1 MRGRQQ
7 RERMMSKSVA
17 ELLAGVLERVG
28 MIKHTDNKDRTST
41 EAAISARMDA
51 GSWIILIVLLSLLVA
66 TGVVIYLGWTLGNGT
81 DVPTSGYA
89 AMAFGVIISLAVG
102 FGLMALLFYSSRKGY
117 DEPPVL
123 IVPEDDSVES
133 ERGPEAK

>member
-1 MRGRQQ
+1 MKDT
-7 RERMMSKSVA
+7 S
-17 ELLAGVLERVG
+17 
-28 MIKHTDNKDRTST
+28 NNDRTST
-41 EAAISARMDA
+41 IMLARMGA

-66 TGVVIYLGWTLGNGT
+66 TGVIIYFGWTLGNGT

-123 IVPEDDSVES
+123 IVPENDSVETKS
-133 ERGPEAK
+133 DTETKQNQ

>member
-1 MRGRQQ
+1 MKDT
-7 RERMMSKSVA
+7 S
-17 ELLAGVLERVG
+17 
-28 MIKHTDNKDRTST
+28 NNDRTST
-41 EAAISARMDA
+41 IMSARMGA

-66 TGVVIYLGWTLGNGT
+66 TGFVIYFGWTLGNGT

-117 DEPPVL
+117 DEPPVM
-123 IVPEDDSVES
+123 IVPEDDSMES
-133 ERGPEAK
+133 KNVRETKQNQ